1 MAKIKGIEK
10 HFPDFSD
17 AISSAQEAVM
27 ARINCHNIGR
37 IIEFNAENQTCTI
50 QLMQLKQ
57 HGIYTH
63 TPAPLTEVPL
73 IIYGQGG
80 AHITLPNPEGSI
92 CLVFFLDR
100 NIDAF
105 LQTGELYQPDTTR
118 MHDFSDCVAITT
130 FKTLTNPIQDY
141 DTEAISI
148 IYKKIIDEVVYNSV
162 IKNYGNSIQ
171 LKVITEENTSQ
182 IVLTDK
188 INIQNTKQNM
198 AVLIQNLIDT
208 IKDLTI
214 NLTNGRVTTSSQDAL
229 DVVAEDFSE
238 LLQ

>member
-1 MAKIKGIEK
+1 MAKIRGIEK

-27 ARINCHNIGR
+27 SRLNCHNVGK
-37 IIEFNAENQTCTI
+37 IIEFDSLTQTCTI

-57 HGIYTH
+57 HGNSTY

-73 IIYGQGG
+73 IIYGQGN
-80 AHITLPNPEGSI
+80 AHITLPDPVGSI

-100 NIDAF
+100 NIDVF
-105 LQTGELYQPDTTR
+105 IQTGELYQPDTTR
-118 MHDFSDCVAITT
+118 MHDFTDCIAVTT
-130 FKTLTNPIQDY
+130 FKTSVDPIEDY

-148 IYKKIIDEVVYNSV
+148 IYTKLIEEVLYTAV
-162 IKNYGNSIQ
+162 IKNYANSILLQ
-171 LKVITEENTSQ
+171 VNTQENTSQ
-182 IVLTDK
+182 IALTDK
-188 INIQNTKQNM
+188 INIQNTNQNM
-198 AVLIQNLIDT
+198 AALIQNLIDT
-208 IKDLTI
+208 IKGLTI
-214 NLTNGRVTTSSQDAL
+214 NLKTGAVTTGSQDAL